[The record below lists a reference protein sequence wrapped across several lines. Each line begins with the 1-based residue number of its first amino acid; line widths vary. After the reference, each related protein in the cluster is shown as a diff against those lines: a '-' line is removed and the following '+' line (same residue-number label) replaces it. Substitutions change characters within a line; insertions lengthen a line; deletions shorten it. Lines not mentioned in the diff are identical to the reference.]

1 MSKPSARPA
10 AISAEALHFRQVSKT
25 YGRQPVL
32 NDLELLV
39 RQGECFALVGINGAG
54 KTTAIKTLLDFSRPD
69 GGTVAIF
76 GESNRDPRA
85 RRHLAYLP
93 ERFTPPHY
101 LTGRDF
107 LRAMGRLHGVDFDA
121 GRVAALFQALAL
133 EETALAKP
141 VRTFSKG
148 MAQKLGL
155 AMCFLSER
163 SLLVLDEPM
172 SGLDPLARALVKR
185 RLQALRAEGRT
196 LFFSTHLLADVEAL
210 CDRMAILHGG
220 CLQFIGSPAACR
232 ECYAAPDLEAAF
244 LSCIA
249 GG

>member
-1 MSKPSARPA
+1 MAKPSTRPA
-10 AISAEALHFRQVSKT
+10 AIPAEALHFRQVSKA

-32 NDLELLV
+32 DDLELV
-39 RQGECFALVGINGAG
+39 VGQGECLALVGVNGAG

-69 GGTVAIF
+69 RGTVVIR
-76 GESNRDPRA
+76 GESNRAPRA

-101 LTGRDF
+101 LSGRDF
-107 LRAMGRLHGVDFDA
+107 LRNMCRLHGVAFDP
-121 GRVAALFQALAL
+121 GRVLALFEALAL
-133 EETALAKP
+133 EETALDKP

-163 SLLVLDEPM
+163 PLLVLDEPM
-172 SGLDPLARALVKR
+172 SGLDPQARALVKR
-185 RLQALRAEGRT
+185 RLQALRQEGRT

-210 CDRMAILHGG
+210 CDRMAILHRGR
-220 CLQFIGSPAACR
+220 LQVIGTPTACR
-232 ECYAAPDLEAAF
+232 ERYQAPDLEAAF
-244 LSCIA
+244 LACIA
-249 GG
+249 AG

>member
-10 AISAEALHFRQVSKT
+10 ARPAEALHFRQVTKA

-32 NDLELLV
+32 DDLELV
-39 RQGECFALVGINGAG
+39 VGQGECLALVGVNGAG
-54 KTTAIKTLLDFSRPD
+54 KTTAIKTLLDFSRPHS
-69 GGTVAIF
+69 GTVAIF
-76 GESNRDPRA
+76 GEFNRDPRA

-107 LRAMGRLHGVDFDA
+107 LRSMCRLHGVAFDA

-133 EETALAKP
+133 EETALSKP

-163 SLLVLDEPM
+163 RLLVLDEPM

-185 RLQALRAEGRT
+185 RLQALREEGRT

-210 CDRMAILHGG
+210 CDRMAILHRGR
-220 CLQFIGSPAACR
+220 LQFIGSPAACR
-232 ECYAAPDLEAAF
+232 ERYAAPDLEAAF
-244 LSCIA
+244 LACIA
-249 GG
+249 AD